1 MERVQGMRLY
11 TKKGD
16 GGETGLIG
24 GTRVSKDHPRVAAY
38 GDVDELNAVVG
49 GVIAVCDDAALRDRL
64 LRIQH
69 QLFNLGAVLANAG
82 DPTAV
87 PMVGDSEI
95 KSLENWIDEAC
106 DEVPRL
112 TQFILPGGN
121 ELSCRLHLART
132 VCRRAERGVV
142 HLTQTDTVAPNSII
156 YLNRLNDLLFA
167 WARLANHRAGV
178 AETVWRSDV
187 K

>member
-1 MERVQGMRLY
+1 MRLY
-11 TKKGD
+11 TKRGD
-16 GGETGLIG
+16 GWQTGLIG

-49 GVIAVCDDAALRDRL
+49 AVIAVCEDAAWRDRL

-82 DPTAV
+82 DPAAV
-87 PMVGDSEI
+87 PTVGEGEI
-95 KSLENWIDEAC
+95 KSLEDWIDEAC
-106 DEVPRL
+106 DEVPAL

-142 HLTQTDTVAPNSII
+142 HLAQQDTVPPGAIV
-156 YLNRLNDLLFA
+156 YLNRLNDLMFA
-167 WARLANHRAGV
+167 WARLANWRAGV
-178 AETVWRSDV
+178 AETVWRSGST
-187 K
+187 